1 MSVKVSEKSNARR
14 RQNKVDKSEIVS
26 PLHLQSFTLNEEAPR
41 LHSFNQIA
49 ETQSLP

>member
-26 PLHLQSFTLNEEAPR
+26 PITSAAIQTE
-41 LHSFNQIA
+41 
-49 ETQSLP
+49 